1 MLAEV
6 AERDRGHMG
15 FMLQPW
21 HLIVIWGHSV
31 SFILHDRQAVE
42 EALVLERID
51 LATHFS
57 DTTRPTH
64 RPRESRILDLEAFR
78 PLDEAL

>member
-21 HLIVIWGHSV
+21 HLIVI
-31 SFILHDRQAVE
+31 AVG
-42 EALVLERID
+42 AFLLFLTIGRM
-51 LATHFS
+51 S
-57 DTTRPTH
+57 KRP
-64 RPRESRILDLEAFR
+64 
-78 PLDEAL
+78 